1 MKDFAG
7 KIAVIT
13 GGGTGMG
20 RELAR
25 QLVAEGCNV
34 AMCDVSAAA
43 MAETKRLCEVEKLPQ
58 GLRITTHIA
67 DVSIEDQ
74 LLRFRDE
81 LAEQQGTDRIHL
93 LFNNAGIGGGGSL
106 FTNTRE
112 QWEKTFNICWG
123 GVYLGVRTFLPLLLK
138 ADEGHIVNTSSVNGF
153 WASVGPGV
161 SHTAYSAA
169 KFAVKGFTEALIND
183 LRLNAPHI
191 KCSVVM
197 PGHIGTSIVSN
208 SRKIQSGSESER
220 LSETEIAV
228 TRQRLNGIG
237 IDTAPMSDEDIQQIA
252 ADRAR
257 TFRDELTE
265 QQATD
270 KIHLLFNNAGIGGGG
285 SLFTNT
291 REQWEKTFNI
301 CWGGV
306 YLGVR
311 TFLPML
317 VKADEAHIVNTSS
330 VNGFWASVGIGVSH
344 TAYSAAKFAVKGFT
358 EALINDL
365 RLNAPHVKC
374 SVVMPGHIGTS
385 IVSNSRKIQSGSDSD
400 RLSENE
406 VLTTR
411 QRLKGMGIDTAPMSD
426 EDIQKIALDRAR
438 TFRDEAP
445 TTAATAARTILD
457 GVKAD
462 RWRILV
468 GDDAHRLDERVRQ
481 APERAYEP
489 EFYQSFAA
497 EVGWRLG

>member
-1 MKDFAG
+1 MKEFAG

-34 AMCDVSAAA
+34 AMCDISADA
-43 MAETKRLCEVEKLPQ
+43 MAETKRLCEVERLPQ
-58 GLRITTHIA
+58 GLRITTHVA

-74 LLRFRDE
+74 LRRFRDE
-81 LAEQQGTDRIHL
+81 LIEQQATDKIHL

-153 WASVGPGV
+153 WASVGLGV

-208 SRKIQSGSESER
+208 SRK
-220 LSETEIAV
+220 V
-228 TRQRLNGIG
+228 
-237 IDTAPMSDEDIQQIA
+237 
-252 ADRAR
+252 
-257 TFRDELTE
+257 
-265 QQATD
+265 
-270 KIHLLFNNAGIGGGG
+270 
-285 SLFTNT
+285 
-291 REQWEKTFNI
+291 
-301 CWGGV
+301 
-306 YLGVR
+306 
-311 TFLPML
+311 
-317 VKADEAHIVNTSS
+317 
-330 VNGFWASVGIGVSH
+330 
-344 TAYSAAKFAVKGFT
+344 
-358 EALINDL
+358 
-365 RLNAPHVKC
+365 
-374 SVVMPGHIGTS
+374 
-385 IVSNSRKIQSGSDSD
+385 QSGSDSD
-400 RLSENE
+400 RLSDDEIA
-406 VLTTR
+406 LIR
-411 QRLKGMGIDTAPMSD
+411 QRLAAGGTDASSMSD
-426 EDIQKIALDRAR
+426 EDVQAGAAERAR
-438 TFRDEAP
+438 NFRDDAP
-445 TTAATAARTILD
+445 TTAAAAAKIILD
-457 GVKAD
+457 GVKAE

-481 APERAYEP
+481 TPERAYDA
-489 EFYQSFAA
+489 EFYQSFVA